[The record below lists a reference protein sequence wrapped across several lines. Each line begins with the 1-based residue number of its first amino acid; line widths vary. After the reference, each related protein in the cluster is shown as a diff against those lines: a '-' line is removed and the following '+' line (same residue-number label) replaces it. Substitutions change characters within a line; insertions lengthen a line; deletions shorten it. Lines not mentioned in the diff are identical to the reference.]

1 MQQKQSCP
9 PYSSVPVHVGC
20 EKRQEGTS
28 TAHKHTPLSSFY
40 AWRHL
45 HNGGAS
51 AHRTSMRV
59 HPNNYRPS
67 NSRAA
72 IVKRS
77 SHARQTENGLWRIF
91 TAGYLIE
98 NIHQTRLNNKRTE
111 LRGLQ
116 LSRCDYRDLE
126 LSYPSDGYT
135 KTSNKRLT
143 KRVRGSTHWQLG
155 NGDGERLTDA
165 RGERK
170 KNRGGCLWDV
180 ATAHPSRD
188 GWAKGKNFNQDPKE
202 VEKTKNIKNP
212 TRSALTRDHRRHHNL
227 VCILLLLRH
236 RRKKQVSAPLFFLFC
251 CF

>member
-28 TAHKHTPLSSFY
+28 TAHTHIPLSTLGVICIMEEHQLIGRLCVSIQTTIGRPIVAQPLSNAVHTP
-40 AWRHL
+40 
-45 HNGGAS
+45 G
-51 AHRTSMRV
+51 
-59 HPNNYRPS
+59 
-67 NSRAA
+67 
-72 IVKRS
+72 K
-77 SHARQTENGLWRIF
+77 TESGPWRIF

-98 NIHQTRLNNKRTE
+98 NIHQKRLNNKRTD

-135 KTSNKRLT
+135 KTSNMRLILNAYGDRPIDNWVMGT
-143 KRVRGSTHWQLG
+143 VRDWQTR
-155 NGDGERLTDA
+155 E
-165 RGERK
+165 EKEK

-188 GWAKGKNFNQDPKE
+188 GWAKGKNFNQRPKRRRSKKN
-202 VEKTKNIKNP
+202 KTKKY
-212 TRSALTRDHRRHHNL
+212 
-227 VCILLLLRH
+227 
-236 RRKKQVSAPLFFLFC
+236 
-251 CF
+251 

>member
-170 KNRGGCLWDV
+170 KEL
-180 ATAHPSRD
+180 
-188 GWAKGKNFNQDPKE
+188 
-202 VEKTKNIKNP
+202 EKTKNIKNP

>member
-170 KNRGGCLWDV
+170 KEPRRLSLRCCHGPPKSW
-180 ATAHPSRD
+180 
-188 GWAKGKNFNQDPKE
+188 WMGK
-202 VEKTKNIKNP
+202 
-212 TRSALTRDHRRHHNL
+212 
-227 VCILLLLRH
+227 
-236 RRKKQVSAPLFFLFC
+236 RKKLQPRPKRSRKNKKH
-251 CF
+251 